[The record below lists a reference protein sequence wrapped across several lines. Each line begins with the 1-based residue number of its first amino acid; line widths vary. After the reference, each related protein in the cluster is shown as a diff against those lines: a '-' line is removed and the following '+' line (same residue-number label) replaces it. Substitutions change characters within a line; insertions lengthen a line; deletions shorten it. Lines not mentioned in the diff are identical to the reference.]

1 MKLSELLVEKKVG
14 RGIDPTTA
22 RPVTS
27 TNQAWI
33 PKFSRGGKKGDIF
46 LATSVI
52 KMGARKKWV
61 GAIFNLD
68 TDYFQDFETGSWN
81 TLTRDKTEF
90 EKGGYRAVGITP
102 KMKKQLADIFNDPS
116 NESNKEEMSRVDR
129 EVLRKYFKN

>member
-1 MKLSELLVEKKVG
+1 MKLSNLITEKKVG

-52 KMGARKKWV
+52 KMGARK
-61 GAIFNLD
+61 N

-90 EKGGYRAVGITP
+90 EKGGYRAVGINP
-102 KMKKQLADIFNDPS
+102 KMKKQLADIFNDPK
-116 NESNKEEMSRVDR
+116 NKSNKEEMSRIDR

>member
-1 MKLSELLVEKKVG
+1 MKLSNLIAEKKVG

-33 PKFSRGGKKGDIF
+33 PKFSRKGKGGDIF

-68 TDYFQDFETGSWN
+68 MDPKVKNNPAILLDLN
-81 TLTRDKTEF
+81 TFKASFLSMVFAFLIWYVKWINIKNRPI
-90 EKGGYRAVGITP
+90 YQP
-102 KMKKQLADIFNDPS
+102 KCIFKIIPAI
-116 NESNKEEMSRVDR
+116 
-129 EVLRKYFKN
+129 RKFKIEIM